1 MSTQCLICGNCVEN
15 CQRCPQGCEYL
26 TIFNLNKKRINRR
39 VRLKA
44 SLQLFQKK
52 GAVVSRMVGQG
63 ATPSHLLQAG
73 GPGDLISAVQQ
84 CAPRATRA
92 ARRSVRYNKG
102 FSLGTSKNRLS
113 CKGSVGVDK
122 KHGSYARYLARK
134 TGGVLRKEQMP
145 RVKQRKASI
154 HQPRNRT
161 GTAVPCCRPS
171 HTTTTQRLKV
181 TDVGPIVAAY
191 QSDNGNQE
199 IIISA
204 TGTNTVFEVGD
215 YPGGAPVVQFL
226 GDVSSN
232 PSVCMSASC
241 PIVASGTIVGGTTTV
256 SGTVDSSSV
265 TFLVKLDDCIEF
277 QSGDTG
283 TLAAPQYSMVT
294 QVGGGAEVQS
304 ASVIA
309 DPVLGAGITSI
320 TFAAVGAPARE
331 CCQTRIPQINTATC
345 RLLAPDA
352 SRWNS
357 GNTAITGACGN
368 NTQCVSSTR
377 CRCCSNSRA

>member
-1 MSTQCLICGNCVEN
+1 MSTQCLVCGNCVEN

-63 ATPSHLLQAG
+63 ATPGHLLQAG

-171 HTTTTQRLKV
+171 HTTTTQKLKE
-181 TDVGPIVAAY
+181 TNVGHIVAAC
-191 QSDNGNQE
+191 
-199 IIISA
+199 
-204 TGTNTVFEVGD
+204 TNSVD
-215 YPGGAPVVQFL
+215 Y
-226 GDVSSN
+226 
-232 PSVCMSASC
+232 
-241 PIVASGTIVGGTTTV
+241 
-256 SGTVDSSSV
+256 
-265 TFLVKLDDCIEF
+265 
-277 QSGDTG
+277 
-283 TLAAPQYSMVT
+283 
-294 QVGGGAEVQS
+294 
-304 ASVIA
+304 
-309 DPVLGAGITSI
+309 
-320 TFAAVGAPARE
+320 E
-331 CCQTRIPQINTATC
+331 CCTLRIPQINSNTC
-345 RLLAPDA
+345 QLTVSDA

>member
-154 HQPRNRT
+154 HSAHATALEQPCRAAAHLIRLPLSVLKLQRWVLLLQRVNPTMEIKKLLLQQPAPIPSLRWVT
-161 GTAVPCCRPS
+161 ILAVRRS
-171 HTTTTQRLKV
+171 
-181 TDVGPIVAAY
+181 
-191 QSDNGNQE
+191 
-199 IIISA
+199 
-204 TGTNTVFEVGD
+204 
-215 YPGGAPVVQFL
+215 
-226 GDVSSN
+226 
-232 PSVCMSASC
+232 
-241 PIVASGTIVGGTTTV
+241 
-256 SGTVDSSSV
+256 
-265 TFLVKLDDCIEF
+265 
-277 QSGDTG
+277 
-283 TLAAPQYSMVT
+283 YS
-294 QVGGGAEVQS
+294 
-304 ASVIA
+304 
-309 DPVLGAGITSI
+309 
-320 TFAAVGAPARE
+320 F
-331 CCQTRIPQINTATC
+331 
-345 RLLAPDA
+345 
-352 SRWNS
+352 
-357 GNTAITGACGN
+357 
-368 NTQCVSSTR
+368 
-377 CRCCSNSRA
+377 

>member
-1 MSTQCLICGNCVEN
+1 MSTQCVICGNCVEN

-26 TIFNLNKKRINRR
+26 TIFNLNKRRINRR
-39 VRLKA
+39 VRIRS

-52 GAVVSRMVGQG
+52 SAVVSRMVGQG

-73 GPGDLISAVQQ
+73 GPGDLISSVEQS
-84 CAPRATRA
+84 APRATRA
-92 ARRSVRYNKG
+92 ARRSVTYNKG
-102 FSLGTSKNRLS
+102 FSMGTSKNRLS

-122 KHGSYARYLARK
+122 KHGSYARFLARK

-181 TDVGPIVAAY
+181 TAVGPIVAAC
-191 QSDNGNQE
+191 QFDNGNQE
-199 IIISA
+199 IVITA

-215 YPGGAPVVQFL
+215 YPGGATVVQFL
-226 GDVSSN
+226 GNAGVLGG
-232 PSVCMSASC
+232 CAGC

-265 TFLVKLDDCIEF
+265 TFLVKPDDCIEF
-277 QSGDTG
+277 QSGDIG
-283 TLAAPQYSMVT
+283 TDLAPQYSMVT
-294 QVGGGAEVQS
+294 QVDGDVEVQS
-304 ASVIA
+304 AVVA
-309 DPVLGAGITSI
+309 LLDPGITSI
-320 TFAAVGAPARE
+320 TFTASPTTACE

-345 RLLAPDA
+345 QLLAPDA
-352 SRWNS
+352 VRWNS

-368 NTQCVSSTR
+368 NTQCVSSSR

>member
-63 ATPSHLLQAG
+63 ATPSHLCQAG

-161 GTAVPCCRPS
+161 GTAVPCCRIS

-181 TDVGPIVAAY
+181 TDVGPIVAACDPTHCDPRY
-191 QSDNGNQE
+191 QTLITPDSPQPNIGDYVTQTSSNAAGTVTYTTTDNPPRTFIVKLPCDSEPFTDTAQSDNWSIAGQN
-199 IIISA
+199 IN
-204 TGTNTVFEVGD
+204 GTA
-215 YPGGAPVVQFL
+215 GA
-226 GDVSSN
+226 
-232 PSVCMSASC
+232 
-241 PIVASGTIVGGTTTV
+241 VGG
-256 SGTVDSSSV
+256 
-265 TFLVKLDDCIEF
+265 
-277 QSGDTG
+277 
-283 TLAAPQYSMVT
+283 
-294 QVGGGAEVQS
+294 
-304 ASVIA
+304 
-309 DPVLGAGITSI
+309 
-320 TFAAVGAPARE
+320 E

-345 RLLAPDA
+345 QLLVPDA
-352 SRWNS
+352 ARWNS